1 MRGVEI
7 DGISM
12 NSLFSYILK
21 YLFINRYIY
30 VLLIYEY
37 LYFLALFA
45 NGNLKEIISQCTEIF
60 IFK

>member
-1 MRGVEI
+1 MSGVEI

-30 VLLIYEY
+30 KVI
-37 LYFLALFA
+37 
-45 NGNLKEIISQCTEIF
+45 NI
-60 IFK
+60 